1 MRTSFKICESQAIS
15 GIYIFSAF
23 ILLLMST
30 LSEMILISDKVNY
43 PEFRILGKMGI
54 EMQSAP

>member
-43 PEFRILGKMGI
+43 PEFRILGKMV
-54 EMQSAP
+54 